1 MKFVFVI
8 FFSLI
13 IAVLL
18 PTFMGCM
25 AVDEMVVSTLF
36 TIVGIIFSVIMSLVI
51 SVSTSN
57 VKNKEAKEVY
67 RKQLS
72 RIRCRFVAIFTI
84 LTILYII
91 IPLDNETE
99 ILHIARLGGIPVKF
113 SCNIFMTAC
122 LSNSIIYYIVNYSSI
137 QTSVYEIE
145 DRIDEEEQ

>member
-1 MKFVFVI
+1 MKFVFFI
-8 FFSLI
+8 FISLV

-18 PTFMGCM
+18 PTFMECM
-25 AVDEMVVSTLF
+25 VVNEMVVSTLF

-57 VKNKEAKEVY
+57 VKNKEAKDVY

-84 LTILYII
+84 LTVLYII
-91 IPLDNETE
+91 IPLDSKTE
-99 ILHIARLGGIPVKF
+99 ILNITRLGGILVKF

-122 LSNSIIYYIVNYSSI
+122 LSISIIYYIVNYSSI
-137 QTSVYEIE
+137 QTSVYEVE
-145 DRIDEEEQ
+145 DRIDEEIQ